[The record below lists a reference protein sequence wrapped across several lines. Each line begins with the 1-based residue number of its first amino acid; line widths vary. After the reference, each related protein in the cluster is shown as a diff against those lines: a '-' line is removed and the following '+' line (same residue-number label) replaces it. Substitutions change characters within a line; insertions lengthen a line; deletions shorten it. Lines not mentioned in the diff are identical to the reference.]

1 MTTQTNGTRLQN
13 EALAVR
19 PLTAEV
25 RSETDQTKAYT
36 VTLPY
41 CPCPDFFYRRG
52 NLESWACKHLRAA
65 MGLVGSPS
73 RDTSRLDE
81 ATAVELLTDFGANP
95 RMAAAALARSQRMT
109 QGTIDVPGRGIAV
122 IEYNRTADTYDV
134 RLPA

>member
-1 MTTQTNGTRLQN
+1 MTTTQLTGRPQN

-52 NLESWACKHLRAA
+52 GLAQGLESLLCKHLRAA
-65 MGLVGSPS
+65 LGL
-73 RDTSRLDE
+73 
-81 ATAVELLTDFGANP
+81 
-95 RMAAAALARSQRMT
+95 
-109 QGTIDVPGRGIAV
+109 
-122 IEYNRTADTYDV
+122 AD
-134 RLPA
+134 